1 MRDGLSGSLI
11 AGSWTIE
18 TKTTPITEQIS
29 IPSNYGPFKDT
40 WSGIIPVPAEQR
52 QEIRQEAFEG
62 RGGGARTK
70 PFTGQGSSMPA
81 DTVTLIR
88 SETQKL
94 ATFFAVRSSL
104 VAKSWMSAAEGW
116 GARAALDPAYSSL
129 LDLYHRHKSIKL
141 WWRRYQGSEK
151 RWDNTCVISILR

>member
-1 MRDGLSGSLI
+1 MDWNAFIGLLSTLDVDGLSGP
-11 AGSWTIE
+11 WTIE

-29 IPSNYGPFKDT
+29 IPSNYGPFKDI

-52 QEIRQEAFEG
+52 QEIRQEAWEG
-62 RGGGARTK
+62 FGGGGGARTK

-104 VAKSWMSAAEGW
+104 VAKSWMSAAEGCSW
-116 GARAALDPAYSSL
+116 PRLASFFYV
-129 LDLYHRHKSIKL
+129 H
-141 WWRRYQGSEK
+141 
-151 RWDNTCVISILR
+151 